1 MLKNATMT
9 IPDRTLLERN
19 KLFRGIGLESVW
31 HILKG
36 CQVTILKSGATLLE
50 VGQKNIS
57 LYLVLDGELR
67 VYLNGRRLP
76 VHAVLGSGECVG
88 ELSLIDGGN
97 SAALVIAARD
107 TRMLVVPHELV
118 WAMVDSSNDIARN
131 LLAILAGRIRNDN
144 LLQVTTSE
152 PSLEFEVASNIDTLT
167 GLHNRSWMNE
177 AFYRMAQRCE
187 RSGVQLFL
195 LVADIDRFKEFNDN
209 HGYLAGD
216 SVLKGV
222 ARIMAVNLRPQDLF
236 GYLGGDMFAV
246 LLAEKLPDGAM
257 KMAERLREAVAAP
270 VLRFGKSSAPLS
282 VGDTQTIQVEHVTVS
297 LGVAAVQSGDT
308 LDSVLA
314 VAEGALQQAK
324 TDGRNRVKMA
334 TVRR

>member
-1 MLKNATMT
+1 MT
-9 IPDRTLLERN
+9 NTDLTLLERN
-19 KLFRGIGLESVW
+19 KLFRDIDLESVE

-36 CQVTILKSGATLLE
+36 CQVTTLKSGATLLD
-50 VGQKNIS
+50 VGQKNTS

-67 VYLNGRRLP
+67 VYLNGRGLP
-76 VHAVLGSGECVG
+76 VHAVLGPGECVG

-97 SAALVIAARD
+97 SAALVMAAQN

-118 WAMVDSSNDIARN
+118 WSMVDRSNGIARN

-167 GLHNRSWMNE
+167 GLHNKSWMGE
-177 AFYRMAQRCE
+177 AFPRMAQRCE
-187 RSGVQLFL
+187 RSGMPLFL
-195 LVADIDRFKEFNDN
+195 LVADIDCFKEFNDS
-209 HGYLAGD
+209 HGHLAGD

-236 GYLGGDMFAV
+236 GYLGGDRFAV
-246 LLAEKLPDGAM
+246 LLAEKSPDGAM

-270 VLRFGKSSAPLS
+270 ALRFSKSSAPQAANATQS
-282 VGDTQTIQVEHVTVS
+282 VKEEHVTVS
-297 LGVAAVQSGDT
+297 LGVSAVQPGDT

-314 VAEGALQQAK
+314 AADGALQQAK

-334 TVRR
+334 TAHS